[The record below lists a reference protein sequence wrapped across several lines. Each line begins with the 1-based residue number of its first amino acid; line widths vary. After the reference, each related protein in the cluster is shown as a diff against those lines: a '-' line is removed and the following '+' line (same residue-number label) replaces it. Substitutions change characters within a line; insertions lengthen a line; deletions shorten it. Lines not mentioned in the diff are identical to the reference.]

1 MKQYLLLLALAGT
14 TLTATA
20 QTLRVEQ
27 GSVTTAFNAI
37 TLGEASFSAGGTS
50 LTLGGKTYDIST
62 IDRMTINNTPVAEKS
77 VGVVYN
83 GNSATVELSGD
94 LAPYLTVLVD
104 GANVNITADA
114 LYQDEIT
121 YTLSGSSES
130 GSFTM
135 EGDFKATVAL
145 NGVSLTS
152 TTVSMPA
159 INILNGK
166 RIKMVVNGT
175 NTFADCAGGTHKGA
189 FFVNGHPEFEGDG
202 TINITGN
209 TKHAFVSDE
218 YSQFKKAFTGSVNVL
233 GAVSDAFHIDQYL
246 LLQGGTFTMKNVGG
260 DGFDVSKTKDLTDES
275 NGEVFIEGGTIYL
288 DVVADDTK
296 GIKCESHMT
305 ISGGTIK
312 GNVSGNGT
320 KGISVDG
327 DLTIKG
333 VADNPLI
340 ELNVTGTTYM
350 PGDKDLESKCRG
362 IKGKGNFLFDGGTIR
377 ISATGVKSKAIS
389 IDGIYTY
396 KSGSL
401 NCKVDA
407 AN

>member
-1 MKQYLLLLALAGT
+1 MKQYLLLLALSGT

-50 LTLGGKTYDIST
+50 LTLSGKTYDIST

-159 INILNGK
+159 IHILNGK

-189 FFVNGHPEFEGDG
+189 FFLIF
-202 TINITGN
+202 
-209 TKHAFVSDE
+209 TK
-218 YSQFKKAFTGSVNVL
+218 
-233 GAVSDAFHIDQYL
+233 I
-246 LLQGGTFTMKNVGG
+246 
-260 DGFDVSKTKDLTDES
+260 
-275 NGEVFIEGGTIYL
+275 GEVY
-288 DVVADDTK
+288 
-296 GIKCESHMT
+296 
-305 ISGGTIK
+305 
-312 GNVSGNGT
+312 
-320 KGISVDG
+320 
-327 DLTIKG
+327 
-333 VADNPLI
+333 
-340 ELNVTGTTYM
+340 
-350 PGDKDLESKCRG
+350 
-362 IKGKGNFLFDGGTIR
+362 
-377 ISATGVKSKAIS
+377 
-389 IDGIYTY
+389 
-396 KSGSL
+396 
-401 NCKVDA
+401 
-407 AN
+407 